1 MFNTDRAVA
10 PTRMR
15 GTRASVV
22 LGTVGS
28 DAHVVG
34 ITLLEHAL
42 KEAGFDVTNLGAQT
56 PQEEFVEA
64 AEAEDA
70 DAVLVSSLY
79 GHAEQDC
86 EGLHERFT
94 QVDPVTYIG
103 GNLAVGQTD
112 FETVRKRFQRLG
124 FDRVFPAEADF
135 DDVVDTLRNDVGDT
149 ERAAER
155 ETETDRARVRS

>member
-1 MFNTDRAVA
+1 
-10 PTRMR
+10 MR

-56 PQEEFVEA
+56 PQTDFVSA
-64 AEAEDA
+64 AEDEDA

-86 EGLHERFT
+86 DGLHGRLR
-94 QVDPVTYIG
+94 DADLDLVTYIG

-112 FETVRKRFQRLG
+112 FETVRQRFRRLG

-135 DDVVDTLRNDVGDT
+135 DDVVETLRSDLGEAES
-149 ERAAER
+149 ERAAES
-155 ETETDRARVRS
+155 EADHARVRS

>member
-1 MFNTDRAVA
+1 
-10 PTRMR
+10 MR
-15 GTRASVV
+15 GTSASVV

-42 KEAGFDVTNLGAQT
+42 KEAGFEVHNLGAQT
-56 PQEEFVEA
+56 PQEDFVDA
-64 AEAEDA
+64 ADEHDA

-86 EGLHERFT
+86 DGLHERL
-94 QVDPVTYIG
+94 VEADLDPLTFIG

-112 FETVRKRFQRLG
+112 FETVRRRFRQLG
-124 FDRVFPAEADF
+124 FDRVFPAAADF
-135 DDVVDTLRNDVGDT
+135 DDVVATLRDDLGESES
-149 ERAAER
+149 ERAAEQA
-155 ETETDRARVRS
+155 DRARMRS

>member
-1 MFNTDRAVA
+1 
-10 PTRMR
+10 MR
-15 GTRASVV
+15 GTRGSVV

-42 KEAGFDVTNLGAQT
+42 REAGFDVHNLGAQT
-56 PQEEFVEA
+56 PQADFVDA
-64 AEAEDA
+64 AEETEA

-86 EGLHERFT
+86 DGLHERLRAADL
-94 QVDPVTYIG
+94 DPVTYIG

-112 FETVRKRFQRLG
+112 FETVRKRFRRLG

-135 DDVVDTLRNDVGDT
+135 DDVVETLLNDVGESESPET
-149 ERAAER
+149 AAENER
-155 ETETDRARVRS
+155 TRLRS